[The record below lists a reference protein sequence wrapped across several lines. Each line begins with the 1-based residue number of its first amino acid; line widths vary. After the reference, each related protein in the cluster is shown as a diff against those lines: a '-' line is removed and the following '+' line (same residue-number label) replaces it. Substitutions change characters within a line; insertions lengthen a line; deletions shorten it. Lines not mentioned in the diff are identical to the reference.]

1 MPTPPY
7 SSTWIA
13 GDGDWTDAGDWST
26 YDPSTG
32 MDEPEVPGADN
43 DVSLPSNSGG
53 AYTVTYDTTDTIWSL
68 GTVAN
73 ATLDMTG
80 GSLTVDYGGVVSGT
94 IDLAAGATLSEAAG
108 STLVIDNGDY
118 SGALT
123 GGGDIEFQFG
133 SSTIDTNEITVTTWE
148 LGVSGNG
155 TVSTT
160 TLDVAVTYSGDFLL
174 DNYSGN
180 NAILDLNGE
189 TLTLTSSAS
198 LYGAI
203 NGAGT
208 VDVTGTADISAAIGG
223 DATIVDAGSMTQ
235 VGLGYANGVSLDGTL
250 QINAGATY
258 TIDTGNISNN
268 GATIV
273 NDGTLTDD
281 ESGTAYVDATF
292 TNSGTLSV
300 ASGDT
305 LNISGTD
312 TFEGSVT
319 GAGTLLIGF
328 GAQAALDTTNVTVGE
343 IAFNGGNGG
352 GTTTLDVNLSYA
364 GIFDFDNEFGALDL
378 NGMTLTL
385 SGDSNSL
392 FAGLIDGG
400 GAIDVTGAAQLNG
413 VTVGSGSTGTNI
425 TDGGSLTQTGG
436 VDLDGTITVES
447 SATYTIDG
455 GNFTDNGATF
465 VNDGTLADDESGTA
479 YLEAT
484 FTNSGTL
491 SVASGDT
498 LDINGTDTFE
508 GSVTGAGTLLIGFGA
523 QAALDTT
530 NVTVGEI
537 VIDGGNGGGT
547 TTLDVHLSYGGIF
560 DFSNQFGTLDLN
572 GKTLTLSGDSDSLF
586 GGTIDGG
593 GAIDVTGA
601 AQISAT
607 VGSGS
612 AGTKITDAGSLTQT
626 GNVDLDGTITVEK
639 KATYTIDGGN
649 LTDNGATFVNNGTLA
664 DDESGTAYVEATF
677 TNSGTLS
684 VASGDT
690 LDVNGTDTFG
700 GSLTGAGTLL
710 IGFGAQAALDTTNI
724 TVSEIVIAGGNGGGT
739 TTLDVRLS
747 YGGIF
752 DFSNQ
757 FGTLD
762 LNGETLTLS
771 GDSDS
776 LFGGTIDG
784 GGAIDVTGA
793 AQISATVGSGSTG
806 TNITDAGSL
815 TQTGNVNLDGTITV
829 EKKAT
834 YTIDGG
840 NLTDNGATFVNNG
853 TLADDASAYIGATFT
868 NSGTLSVASGDT
880 LDINGTDTFGGSI
893 TGAGTLLIGF
903 GAQAALDTTNVTV
916 GGIEIFGG
924 NGGGTTTLDVNLSY
938 AGIFDF
944 SSQFGTLDLNDE
956 TLTLSGDSNS
966 LFGTID
972 GGGAIDVKG
981 AAQIAA
987 TVGSGSTG
995 TSIMD
1000 GGSLTQTGGVSL
1012 DGTLTIQKSA
1022 TYTIDSGGI
1031 SGSAPTIVNDGTFIG
1046 DDAGATLS
1054 VSGTFTND
1062 GSVEAENGNLYFNS
1076 QVLGTGT
1083 ETIDAGAS
1091 LQLTSTSSA
1100 KQTIDFDG
1108 STAELYL
1115 NDAVGFHSKI
1125 DGFDGGGTI
1134 DLIGFNDSS
1143 TYKFTHNS
1151 TGGTL
1156 TVTDGSDIATFKL
1169 YGDFKTSGFALGSGS
1184 NGELLTYAPPA

>member
-1 MPTPPY
+1 
-7 SSTWIA
+7 
-13 GDGDWTDAGDWST
+13 
-26 YDPSTG
+26 
-32 MDEPEVPGADN
+32 
-43 DVSLPSNSGG
+43 
-53 AYTVTYDTTDTIWSL
+53 
-68 GTVAN
+68 
-73 ATLDMTG
+73 
-80 GSLTVDYGGVVSGT
+80 
-94 IDLAAGATLSEAAG
+94 
-108 STLVIDNGDY
+108 
-118 SGALT
+118 
-123 GGGDIEFQFG
+123 
-133 SSTIDTNEITVTTWE
+133 
-148 LGVSGNG
+148 
-155 TVSTT
+155 
-160 TLDVAVTYSGDFLL
+160 
-174 DNYSGN
+174 
-180 NAILDLNGE
+180 
-189 TLTLTSSAS
+189 
-198 LYGAI
+198 
-203 NGAGT
+203 
-208 VDVTGTADISAAIGG
+208 
-223 DATIVDAGSMTQ
+223 
-235 VGLGYANGVSLDGTL
+235 
-250 QINAGATY
+250 
-258 TIDTGNISNN
+258 
-268 GATIV
+268 
-273 NDGTLTDD
+273 
-281 ESGTAYVDATF
+281 
-292 TNSGTLSV
+292 
-300 ASGDT
+300 
-305 LNISGTD
+305 
-312 TFEGSVT
+312 
-319 GAGTLLIGF
+319 
-328 GAQAALDTTNVTVGE
+328 
-343 IAFNGGNGG
+343 
-352 GTTTLDVNLSYA
+352 
-364 GIFDFDNEFGALDL
+364 
-378 NGMTLTL
+378 
-385 SGDSNSL
+385 
-392 FAGLIDGG
+392 
-400 GAIDVTGAAQLNG
+400 
-413 VTVGSGSTGTNI
+413 
-425 TDGGSLTQTGG
+425 
-436 VDLDGTITVES
+436 
-447 SATYTIDG
+447 
-455 GNFTDNGATF
+455 
-465 VNDGTLADDESGTA
+465 
-479 YLEAT
+479 
-484 FTNSGTL
+484 
-491 SVASGDT
+491 
-498 LDINGTDTFE
+498 
-508 GSVTGAGTLLIGFGA
+508 
-523 QAALDTT
+523 
-530 NVTVGEI
+530 
-537 VIDGGNGGGT
+537 
-547 TTLDVHLSYGGIF
+547 
-560 DFSNQFGTLDLN
+560 
-572 GKTLTLSGDSDSLF
+572 
-586 GGTIDGG
+586 
-593 GAIDVTGA
+593 
-601 AQISAT
+601 
-607 VGSGS
+607 
-612 AGTKITDAGSLTQT
+612 
-626 GNVDLDGTITVEK
+626 
-639 KATYTIDGGN
+639 
-649 LTDNGATFVNNGTLA
+649 
-664 DDESGTAYVEATF
+664 
-677 TNSGTLS
+677 
-684 VASGDT
+684 
-690 LDVNGTDTFG
+690 
-700 GSLTGAGTLL
+700 
-710 IGFGAQAALDTTNI
+710 
-724 TVSEIVIAGGNGGGT
+724 
-739 TTLDVRLS
+739 VRLS

-1184 NGELLTYAPPA
+1184 NGELLTYTPPA